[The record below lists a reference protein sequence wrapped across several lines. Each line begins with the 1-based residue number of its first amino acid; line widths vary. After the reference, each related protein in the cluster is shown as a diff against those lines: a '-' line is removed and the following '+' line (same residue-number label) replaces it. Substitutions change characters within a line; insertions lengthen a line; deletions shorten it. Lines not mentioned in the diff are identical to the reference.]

1 MYYID
6 YVNSEFSHYLNR
18 YCTGIVLLKEEIKKI
33 VVSFYLSNAYSNHS
47 CRFSIDIDLFDLK
60 KLSKENIDKINQYF
74 YNSNNETGSQ
84 FVSFIYKSQREHDI
98 DIKML
103 KAFITN
109 YSFAKNLFEGFIK
122 NIINERCVLE
132 IESLDKEPFFNYIE
146 EYINHGNYNEK
157 ETSFSKKYFELNH
170 RDFDFDCC
178 YHKILVDNA
187 TQEEPADYETITDI
201 ELSKA
206 SGGNIEDIRK
216 FVIDEKIPYTFCNY
230 LQVIDKINIH
240 VPKLKE
246 KIQNYIPKYSFE
258 EIYPQAILKKIH
270 EKEKEELDKQI
281 LIKQKSQKGG
291 VELNDIIFVED
302 EWSKNKQYIGVIQEI
317 NLRGISL
324 EIKYVLLNN
333 NLSES
338 RLPIKYAKEEDVKYI
353 LKREMLK
360 DRNIKTKPQLIDI
373 LQREGFQSPLFKAR
387 KKRN

>member
-1 MYYID
+1 
-6 YVNSEFSHYLNR
+6 
-18 YCTGIVLLKEEIKKI
+18 VLLKEEIKKI

-74 YNSNNETGSQ
+74 YDSNNETGSQ

-103 KAFITN
+103 KAFIAN

-230 LQVIDKINIH
+230 LKVIDKINIH